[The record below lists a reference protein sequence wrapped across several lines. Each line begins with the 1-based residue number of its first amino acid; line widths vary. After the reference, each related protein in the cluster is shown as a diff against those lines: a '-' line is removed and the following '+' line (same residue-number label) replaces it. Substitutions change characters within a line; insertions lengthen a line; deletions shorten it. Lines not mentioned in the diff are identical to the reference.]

1 MKRDLFNN
9 MVCEVRVDL
18 YQRVPSSKL
27 PKIVSS
33 KDAYDLVSPGWE
45 EMNYRER
52 FKVMFLNRGNKVIGI
67 REISAGGLTG
77 TVIDV
82 RNILQAALGVN
93 ASSMILMHNHPSG
106 TLQASDADIRIT
118 RKIKDA
124 ATIMDIS
131 VLDHLIFTEEK
142 YLSFADEG
150 LL

>member
-1 MKRDLFNN
+1 MEKNLFNN

-27 PKIVSS
+27 PKVVSS
-33 KDAYDLVSPGWE
+33 KDAYDLVCPGWE
-45 EMNYRER
+45 EINYRER
-52 FKVMFLNRGNKVIGI
+52 FKVMFLNRGNKVLGV
-67 REISAGGLTG
+67 REISVGGISG

-131 VLDHLIFTEEK
+131 VLDHLIFTEDR